1 MSVLQVSSRCRYGI
15 LATVELAK
23 VSTGDS
29 LTISQ
34 IANRQEIP
42 ARFLEAILRQLKLAG
57 IVDSIRG
64 KQGGYFLKV
73 SPERLTMG
81 ELFRLLEVDAEEKA
95 AKESHLEGTF
105 LNNIFT
111 KASKAYVTA
120 LSEIT
125 LGQFVDEIGKHK
137 ATIDY
142 AI

>member
-1 MSVLQVSSRCRYGI
+1 MSVLQVSSRCKYGI

-23 VSTGDS
+23 VFKSGS

-34 IANRQEIP
+34 IASRQHIP

-73 SPERLTMG
+73 SPKVVTMG
-81 ELFRLLEVDAEEKA
+81 ELFRLLEIQERSEQ
-95 AKESHLEGTF
+95 ETHTEGSF
-105 LNNIFT
+105 LNNIF
-111 KASKAYVTA
+111 KQASTAYVES
-120 LSEIT
+120 LSEVT
-125 LGQFVDEIGKHK
+125 LEQFVDNVSKQK
-137 ATIDY
+137 STIDY

>member
-23 VSTGDS
+23 VFKGGS

-34 IANRQEIP
+34 IANRQHIP

-57 IVDSIRG
+57 VVDSIRG

-73 SPERLTMG
+73 SPEKINMG
-81 ELFRLLEVDAEEKA
+81 ELFKLLELQEAAE
-95 AKESHLEGTF
+95 KESHEEGNF
-105 LNNIFT
+105 LNGIFRQ
-111 KASKAYVTA
+111 ASNAYVSS
-120 LSEIT
+120 LSEVT
-125 LGQFVDEIGKHK
+125 LDQFVTQIAKQK

>member
-23 VSTGDS
+23 MNSGGS

-73 SPERLTMG
+73 SPEKVTMG
-81 ELFRLLEVDAEEKA
+81 ELFRLLEVDAEDKTEKD
-95 AKESHLEGTF
+95 SHLEGTF

-111 KASKAYVTA
+111 KASKG
-120 LSEIT
+120 LC
-125 LGQFVDEIGKHK
+125 
-137 ATIDY
+137 
-142 AI
+142 